1 MPNRQIKNFDEYISS
16 FPEEVQVLLGKMRQ
30 VIHDAAPEA
39 SEAISYA
46 MPTFKLNGNLVHF
59 AAYKS
64 YIGFYPTPSAIDAFN
79 KELLPY
85 ETSKGAIRF
94 PLDKPLPFGLV
105 ERMVRFRVNEVS
117 DRGKR

>member
-1 MPNRQIKNFDEYISS
+1 MPNRQFKNFDEYISS
-16 FPEEVQVLLGKMRQ
+16 FPEDIQVLLGKMRQ

-46 MPTFKLNGNLVHF
+46 MPTFKMNGNLAHF
-59 AAYKS
+59 AAYKNH
-64 YIGFYPTPSAIDAFN
+64 IGFYPTPSAIVAFN
-79 KELLPY
+79 KELSPY
-85 ETSKGAIRF
+85 ETSKGTIRF